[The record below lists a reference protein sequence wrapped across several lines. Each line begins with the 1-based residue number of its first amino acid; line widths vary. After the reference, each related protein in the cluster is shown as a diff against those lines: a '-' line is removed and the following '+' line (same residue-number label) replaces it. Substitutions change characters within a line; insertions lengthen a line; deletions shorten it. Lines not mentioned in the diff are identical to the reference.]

1 LLPFWFLASNVVYL
15 IGELTSRWARLRLS
29 VIGVIMNI
37 VLWLL
42 IAGEIYQNGFIQQ
55 ALNL

>member
-1 LLPFWFLASNVVYL
+1 MAYL
-15 IGELTSRWARLRLS
+15 VGELAARWARLRLS
-29 VIGVIMNI
+29 LVGVIMNI
-37 VLWLL
+37 LLWVL

>member
-1 LLPFWFLASNVVYL
+1 MVYL
-15 IGELTSRWARLRLS
+15 VGEWTAKWARLQLS
-29 VIGVIMNI
+29 FIGVIMNI

-42 IAGEIYQNGFIQQ
+42 IAGEIYQSGFIQR